1 MALYHITLHEK
12 KSMTFIDYNNKDFYI
27 AAKKLLMDKG
37 KKIELDKGD
46 YLCHT
51 GDRNNNVAMLTSGSM
66 KYSRL
71 TTRGHERIVSFAFT
85 GDLVASYSAMRN
97 DVPSPVDIV
106 ALESSTIY
114 QMPISRVEATLGPRI
129 MMRLGEAVARKAF
142 LEAIDTCCLTAQER
156 YIALTSRFPDIH
168 NRMTN
173 RTIASYLGITPES
186 LSRMC
191 KRLLTSQP

>member
-1 MALYHITLHEK
+1 MSALCP
-12 KSMTFIDYNNKDFYI
+12 
-27 AAKKLLMDKG
+27 LL
-37 KKIELDKGD
+37 
-46 YLCHT
+46 
-51 GDRNNNVAMLTSGSM
+51 
-66 KYSRL
+66 SR
-71 TTRGHERIVSFAFT
+71 E
-85 GDLVASYSAMRN
+85 SYSAMRN

-129 MMRLGEAVARKAF
+129 MMRLGEAVAHKAF

-156 YIALTSRFPDIH
+156 YKALTSRFPDIH